1 MTGFSSQILG
11 TSDVIKDLK
20 GLISTVAI
28 SDASVLITGE
38 SGTGKELIARNLHN
52 LSSRSK
58 YKFIPVNCAAIP
70 KDLIESELFGH
81 RKGSFTG
88 AISDRVG
95 RFELANG
102 GTLFLDEIG
111 DLPGEVQVKLLRVI
125 QERVVDP
132 IGSLKPK
139 PIDVRIVSATHKDL
153 EGEIKATRF
162 REDLFYRLNVLP
174 IHSAPLR
181 ERTEDIE
188 LLFNHFA
195 KIYSKN
201 EVIPISLEPCLSRV
215 FEEYNWPGNIRE
227 LSNIV
232 ARLTTLFP
240 GQCLKYKQIPQIM
253 LPKRMRNLFIEDS
266 KKIEKIENPVEEI
279 VGLAQGFNNLD
290 KDSKKN
296 IDENQVSLKEKIAEF
311 EKNLIQKALLESN
324 GNVSK
329 TAKLLSVQRTTLI
342 EKINKYSIN
351 ST

>member
-1 MTGFSSQILG
+1 MIGSSSQILG
-11 TSDVIKDLK
+11 TSKVIKELK
-20 GLISTVAI
+20 NLITTVA
-28 SDASVLITGE
+28 ASNATVLITGE
-38 SGTGKELIARNLHN
+38 SGTGKELIARNLHS

-58 YKFIPVNCAAIP
+58 HKFIPVNCAAIP

-111 DLPGEVQVKLLRVI
+111 DLPSEVQVKLLRVI

-132 IGSLKPK
+132 IGSLKPR
-139 PIDVRIVSATHKDL
+139 PIDVRIISATHKDL
-153 EGEIKATRF
+153 ESEINASRF

-181 ERTEDIE
+181 ERAEDIK
-188 LLFNHFA
+188 LLINHFA
-195 KIYSKN
+195 NSYKKN
-201 EVIPISLEPCLSRV
+201 GSVAINIEACLSKA
-215 FEEYNWPGNIRE
+215 FQDYSWPGNIRE

-232 ARLTTLFP
+232 ARLSTLFP
-240 GQCLKYKQIPQIM
+240 GESLKYNQIPQIM
-253 LPKRMRNLFIEDS
+253 LPTNMRSLFEPVRNE
-266 KKIEKIENPVEEI
+266 KKVKNPVEDI
-279 VGLAQGFNNLD
+279 ISLVQGDDNL
-290 KDSKKN
+290 KN
-296 IDENQVSLKEKIAEF
+296 EDNKECEKTTKPLKEKLAEF
-311 EKNLIQKALLESN
+311 EKNLIQKALEESN

-351 ST
+351 SS